1 MSRSLKKGDIVL
13 VALPDQR
20 PTMHEQQG
28 VRPAVIVGNPS
39 GETRYMLV
47 ILAPLTTQMG
57 EWVARN
63 PAIYPVLKAGTG
75 NLTKDSVVL
84 LDQIRAIDIQRII
97 KYLGSL
103 STTEYAPIAAGIADI
118 FQ

>member
-47 ILAPLTTQMG
+47 I
-57 EWVARN
+57 
-63 PAIYPVLKAGTG
+63 
-75 NLTKDSVVL
+75 
-84 LDQIRAIDIQRII
+84 
-97 KYLGSL
+97 
-103 STTEYAPIAAGIADI
+103 
-118 FQ
+118 